1 MFEPLT
7 QRLKRL
13 SDDER
18 AVSPVVGFVLIFAL
32 IMLVF
37 AIYQADVVPAQNEEV
52 EFKHSQEVEGDM
64 SQLSSAMVSAGSTG
78 TVRAQTVATGMNYP
92 SRTLF
97 INPGPP
103 TGSLRLGD
111 ESDERTVDLSKVSAN
126 GSKYWDTDSTDDG
139 GGETTFESKPVIYSV
154 NYNLLQNDP
163 RFTIRDGQLFRQYGG
178 SEALSNGGASGGD
191 PIPDNEID
199 LLLVDGNLSQNGQT
213 ASVEINPVS
222 TSTEYLTG
230 TAYGNTIL
238 TFSTTLNKSEAEDMI
253 GNGFSSSGKEYAA
266 FRGYTSHSSRP
277 NTVDVKL
284 KPNTTFEFSITKI
297 SLGSEGEATAHE
309 VIPTEE
315 PTGPDNATARLDAT
329 VGEEKSFTVLVRD
342 EYGNSVSGA
351 DVNEKPGSNV
361 DSGNVTG
368 QSPTNDQGKAKFTYT
383 PNSTGSKEITVIS
396 PDTSFNATY
405 EFNVSSSSS
414 EDSSSD
420 TDNSSEGGDR
430 IVYAEGDSL
439 MSFSTKTGSVKD
451 HSPQSVDVV
460 GSATTLLDGSHSI
473 PFYGDS
479 SEANSALQYIDDSGD
494 ITELP
499 TGSTTVKSQ
508 KSVVATAN
516 WNGNP
521 TSVYYATNNDEDIYR
536 IDPNKSSPDK
546 VASPGDGVNGVL
558 GTGDIDSDETEELVY
573 VDGSQAIRYLDPD
586 PGDSSEEELGGAGSN
601 NNVGAGEP
609 ASFWGYGVQVPI
621 IDGSNNVALMA
632 GDGSKTTLTNNSP
645 AEKTLV
651 TPTDV
656 DGDGRLEVVFVH
668 TDGYLAYVDDI
679 SGDQTV
685 KAVTDDNGDRITGVD
700 TGQGVK

>member
-7 QRLKRL
+7 QRLERL
-13 SDDER
+13 LDNER
-18 AVSPVVGFVLIFAL
+18 GVSPVVGFVLIFAL

-52 EFKHSQEVEGDM
+52 EFKHSQEVEDDM
-64 SQLSSAMVSAGSTG
+64 SQLSSAMISAGSTG

-111 ESDERTVDLSKVSAN
+111 ESDERTVDLSKVSID

-139 GGETTFESKPVIYSV
+139 GGEITFESRPVIYSV

-191 PIPDNEID
+191 PIPDKEID
-199 LLLVDGNLSQNGQT
+199 LLLVDGDLNQNGQT

-230 TAYGNTIL
+230 TAYGDTIL
-238 TFSTTLNKSEAEDMI
+238 TFSTTLTQSEAEDMI
-253 GNGFSSSGKEYAA
+253 GTGFSSGKEYAA
-266 FRGYTSHSSRP
+266 LRDYTDNPDSA
-277 NTVDVKL
+277 NTVKVKL
-284 KPNTTFEFSITKI
+284 KPDMKFDFSITKI
-297 SLGSEGEATAHE
+297 NLNSDSEVTAQE
-309 VIPTEE
+309 VVPTEE
-315 PTGPDNATARLDAT
+315 TTGQDSATAELDAT
-329 VGEEKSFTVLVRD
+329 VGEERSFTVLVRD
-342 EYGNSVSGA
+342 EYGNPVSGA
-351 DVNEKPGSNV
+351 TVNADPSSDL
-361 DSGNVTG
+361 DSG
-368 QSPTNDQGKAKFTYT
+368 SKSTNDQGKATFTYT
-383 PNSTGSKEITVIS
+383 PPSSAAGSEQTIEVSS
-396 PDTSFNATY
+396 PDASFKATY
-405 EFNVSSSSS
+405 KFDVSSSSS

-420 TDNSSEGGDR
+420 TDDSSEGGDR
-430 IVYAEGDSL
+430 IVYTESDSL
-439 MSFSTKTGSVKD
+439 MSFSTKIGSVKD
-451 HSPQSVDVV
+451 HTPQSVDVT
-460 GSATTLLDGSHSI
+460 GSATKLLDGSYSI

-479 SEANSALQYIDDSGD
+479 TEATNALQYIDDSGD

-516 WNGNP
+516 WSGNQA
-521 TSVYYATNNDEDIYR
+521 SVYYATANNDGDIYR
-536 IDPNKSSPDK
+536 IAPGESSPNK
-546 VASPGDGVNGVL
+546 VASPGNGVGGVL
-558 GTGDIDSDETEELVY
+558 GTGDIDDDEAEELVF
-573 VDGSQAIRYLDPD
+573 VDDSQDIRYLDGSD
-586 PGDSSEEELGGAGSN
+586 DSSGEKIGGAGSN

-609 ASFWGYGVQVPI
+609 ASFWGYGVRVPI
-621 IDGSNNVALMA
+621 IDGSGNVALMA
-632 GDGSKTTLTNNSP
+632 GDGSKTTLTDDI

-651 TPTDV
+651 TPADV

-679 SGDQTV
+679 SGDRIV
-685 KAVTDDNGDRITGVD
+685 KAVTDDSGNQITVD

>member
-1 MFEPLT
+1 MFEPLK
-7 QRLKRL
+7 QRLERL
-13 SDDER
+13 LDDER
-18 AVSPVVGFVLIFAL
+18 GVSPVVGFVLIFAL
-32 IMLVF
+32 IMLMF

-52 EFKHSQEVEGDM
+52 EFKHSQEVEDDM
-64 SQLSSAMVSAGSTG
+64 SQLSSAMISAGSTG

-111 ESDERTVDLSKVSAN
+111 ESDEREVDLSKVSVD

-139 GGETTFESKPVIYSV
+139 EGETRFESKPVIYSV

-178 SEALSNGGASGGD
+178 SEALSDGGASGGD
-191 PIPDNEID
+191 PIPDKQID
-199 LLLVDGNLSQNGQT
+199 LLLVDGDLNQNGQT

-230 TAYGNTIL
+230 TAYGDTIL
-238 TFSTTLNKSEAEDMI
+238 TFSTTLNQSEAEDMI

-342 EYGNSVSGA
+342 KYGNPVSGA
-351 DVNEKPGSNV
+351 TVNADPSANLDF
-361 DSGNVTG
+361 DSKT
-368 QSPTNDQGKAKFTYT
+368 TNDQGEATFRYT
-383 PNSTGSKEITVIS
+383 PPSSAAGSIQTIEISS
-396 PDTSFNATY
+396 PDASFKATY
-405 EFNVSSSSS
+405 KFDVSSSSS

-420 TDNSSEGGDR
+420 TDDSSEGGDR
-430 IVYAEGDSL
+430 IVYTEGDSL

-499 TGSTTVKSQ
+499 TGSTTVESP
-508 KSVVATAN
+508 SVVATA
-516 WNGNP
+516 
-521 TSVYYATNNDEDIYR
+521 D
-536 IDPNKSSPDK
+536 
-546 VASPGDGVNGVL
+546 
-558 GTGDIDSDETEELVY
+558 
-573 VDGSQAIRYLDPD
+573 
-586 PGDSSEEELGGAGSN
+586 
-601 NNVGAGEP
+601 
-609 ASFWGYGVQVPI
+609 
-621 IDGSNNVALMA
+621 
-632 GDGSKTTLTNNSP
+632 
-645 AEKTLV
+645 
-651 TPTDV
+651 
-656 DGDGRLEVVFVH
+656 
-668 TDGYLAYVDDI
+668 
-679 SGDQTV
+679 
-685 KAVTDDNGDRITGVD
+685 
-700 TGQGVK
+700 

>member
-7 QRLKRL
+7 QRLERL
-13 SDDER
+13 LDDER
-18 AVSPVVGFVLIFAL
+18 GVSPVVGFVLIFAL
-32 IMLVF
+32 IILVF
-37 AIYQADVVPAQNEEV
+37 TIYQADVVPAQNKEV

-64 SQLSSAMVSAGSTG
+64 SRLNDAIQQASASGVPQSVTIDTG
-78 TVRAQTVATGMNYP
+78 AQYPDRALA
-92 SRTLF
+92 

-103 TGSLRLGD
+103 IGTLQAETNQTFPVGGVNVDGSAYWDGKKSSNNFSTKSLTYTVNYNQLQQDPSFTIDQGLLTKSYGNGRSLPVGD
-111 ESDERTVDLSKVSAN
+111 ESDPFISNRQ
-126 GSKYWDTDSTDDG
+126 
-139 GGETTFESKPVIYSV
+139 I
-154 NYNLLQNDP
+154 NLYL
-163 RFTIRDGQLFRQYGG
+163 I
-178 SEALSNGGASGGD
+178 GGD
-191 PIPDNEID
+191 YQESAATAGPTAKPI
-199 LLLVDGNLSQNGQT
+199 
-213 ASVEINPVS
+213 S
-222 TSTEYLTG
+222 TSTKHLQFESSGQSEFPVARGLTK
-230 TAYGNTIL
+230 AECEDRWERIYGPG
-238 TFSTTLNKSEAEDMI
+238 FSNAEGSHPNSFVKCK
-253 GNGFSSSGKEYAA
+253 GNGE
-266 FRGYTSHSSRP
+266 H
-277 NTVDVKL
+277 VMKL
-284 KPNTTFEFSITKI
+284 KPNKDFTIRITKVGFGDI
-297 SLGSEGEATAHE
+297 SGLSTSPKE
-309 VIPTEE
+309 VVPTEE
-315 PTGPDNATARLDAT
+315 TTGSNTPTARLNAT
-329 VGEEKSFTVLVRD
+329 VGEERSFTVLVRD
-342 EYGNSVSGA
+342 EYGNPVSGA
-351 DVNEKPGSNV
+351 TVNATPSANL
-361 DSGNVTG
+361 DPAPNT
-368 QSPTNDQGKAKFTYT
+368 TNDQGKATFGYT
-383 PNSTGSKEITVIS
+383 PPSSAAGSVQTIEVSS
-396 PDTSFNATY
+396 PDASFNATY
-405 EFNVSSSSS
+405 EFDVSSSSS

-420 TDNSSEGGDR
+420 TDDSSEGGDR
-430 IVYAEGDSL
+430 IVYAESDSL

-451 HSPQSVDVV
+451 HSPQSVDVI
-460 GSATTLLDGSHSI
+460 GSATKLLDGSHSI

-558 GTGDIDSDETEELVY
+558 GTGDIDSDGTEELVY

-679 SGDQTV
+679 SGDRTV
-685 KAVTDDNGDRITGVD
+685 KAVTDDSGNQITGVD
-700 TGQGVK
+700 TEQGVQ